1 MRAGILKP
9 AGADLRVGPS
19 RKSGRTHRC
28 APTMQTPLKE
38 DNHT

>member
-9 AGADLRVGPS
+9 VGADLRVGPS
-19 RKSGRTHRC
+19 RKSGRTHKC
-28 APTMQTPLKE
+28 APTMKTPLKE